1 MELFTKKKKQP
12 IKLRGFDFIGF
23 HKDYENCCYYMKKLP
38 RDNFEIMET
47 MLEGYKKPEL
57 GAGTKIQVIDS
68 FMSNYLY
75 FKQKE
80 GIHWYTKDLVE
91 KAIENSFADLEDKQK
106 EGLRKQFTSEIP
118 KEVKN
123 SELYKK
129 YTNLGYELL
138 YCSNDES
145 EKRQMAI
152 VNIVLVK
159 EDHIVSDPSLGIDRR
174 YTLFKPLKYMVTP
187 GYITCK
193 SKVKYFEEDV
203 PQIIIN
209 NDLLD

>member
-75 FKQKE
+75 FKKND
-80 GIHWYTKDLVE
+80 INYDDNKSFVDNVIDNT
-91 KAIENSFADLEDKQK
+91 FADLEDKQK

-129 YTNLGYELL
+129 YTKLGYELL

-187 GYITCK
+187 GYITGK